1 VVGDKVYGRRRRTTA
16 ARNGNVSALDSFPR
30 QALHAERLSLFHP
43 RSGVPIEFYAPL
55 AEDINDLLRTLEDKN
70 ASSQNPDAGVDK
82 E

>member
-43 RSGVPIEFYAPL
+43 LSGAPIEFYAPL
-55 AEDINDLLRTLEDKN
+55 AEDIDTLMKTLEDRGTN
-70 ASSQNPDAGVDK
+70 
-82 E
+82 